1 MKQGDGKKDL
11 PIYSPPPPPPK
22 KWILLI
28 RPHKTISPI
37 PYKFKIDFETIK
49 KIK

>member
-1 MKQGDGKKDL
+1 MAKKIKEQ
-11 PIYSPPPPPPK
+11 PVYVPPPS
-22 KWILLI
+22 KWFILI

-37 PYKFKIDFETIK
+37 PYKFKIDLETIK